1 MHAIKCEKYNVFDV
15 YSCGEKNSF
24 LHIDIA
30 DNDTFYKSFAKYF
43 LDETR
48 LLKYAESKSNLAFSP
63 ERRNYV
69 TLFKLLGHYIDDF
82 NLESLPEETE
92 VEVVKI
98 LADEYQLNDNG
109 DGALHVRLDKI
120 GKLGEYIFCNL
131 LSEYFGF
138 DCIIPKVH
146 LTTDYNMSVFG
157 IDALFYSSQNDMIL
171 FGESKFCKS
180 LSNGVA
186 LINKSLESY
195 EDQIKDEFLL
205 MLSNRFLRANM
216 GLFGSK
222 YADAIETCIS
232 IEEFIQTA
240 HIARIGIPLFIAH
253 GTDTAVAD
261 IFQKLDKIT
270 KTTIL
275 GVEPQYITISLPVVD
290 KSKMISV
297 LTQEIKERRIL
308 YERAPNA

>member
-1 MHAIKCEKYNVFDV
+1 MKAINCKKFNEFDV
-15 YSCGEKNSF
+15 YFCDEKASF
-24 LHIDIA
+24 LHIDIS
-30 DNDTFYKSFAKYF
+30 NDTTFYRNFAKYF

-48 LLKYAESKSNLAFSP
+48 LLKYAENKSNLTFSP

-69 TLFKLLGHYIDDF
+69 TLYKFLGHYIDDY
-82 NLESLPEETE
+82 NQESLPEETE
-92 VEVVKI
+92 AEVLKI

-109 DGALHVRLDKI
+109 DGTFQVRLDKI

-131 LSEYFGF
+131 LSEYFDF
-138 DCIIPKVH
+138 NCIIPKVH

-195 EDQIKDEFLL
+195 EKQIRDEFLL
-205 MLSNRFLRANM
+205 MLSNRFLRENM
-216 GLFGSK
+216 GIFGDRH
-222 YADAIETCIS
+222 ADEIEICIS
-232 IEEFIQTA
+232 IEEFIETA

-253 GTDTAVAD
+253 GTDTDVAN
-261 IFQKLDKIT
+261 IFQQLDKIT
-270 KTTIL
+270 KTTFL
-275 GVEPQYITISLPVVD
+275 GVETQYITISLPVVD
-290 KSKMISV
+290 KSKMVSV
-297 LTQEIKERRIL
+297 LTQEIKERRML
-308 YERAPNA
+308 YERAPNT